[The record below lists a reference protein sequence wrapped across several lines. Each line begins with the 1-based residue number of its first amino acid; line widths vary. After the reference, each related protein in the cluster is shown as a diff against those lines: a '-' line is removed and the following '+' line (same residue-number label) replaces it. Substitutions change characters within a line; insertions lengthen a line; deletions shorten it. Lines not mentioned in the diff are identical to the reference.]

1 MRMKNLILAVGCSSI
16 MGAAMALGSSNSF
29 AAGAQRLDVI
39 DSLPTGSQSD
49 SMKTAGNETQ
59 RVDVIDRV
67 GTNGSVHPFAS
78 GTMRVDVIDRLESQ
92 RRVHSSA
99 NGTMSM
105 GVIDRLL
112 VVGNPL
118 ASVSTAEEKVMRVDV
133 IDSLP
138 TEAQWDS
145 TKNAGNRVRRA
156 DVIDSLESRGPVY
169 PSTSG
174 AMRVDV
180 IERTRS

>member
-1 MRMKNLILAVGCSSI
+1 V
-16 MGAAMALGSSNSF
+16 
-29 AAGAQRLDVI
+29 DVI
-39 DSLPTGSQSD
+39 DS
-49 SMKTAGNETQ
+49 
-59 RVDVIDRV
+59 V

-78 GTMRVDVIDRLESQ
+78 GTMRVDVIDRVESQ
-92 RRVHSSA
+92 RLVHSSA
-99 NGTMSM
+99 SGTTSM
-105 GVIDRLL
+105 GVIDRFL

-118 ASVSTAEEKVMRVDV
+118 ASVRTGEEKVMRVDV
-133 IDSLP
+133 IDSPP

-180 IERTRS
+180 IERPRS